1 MPKVPAAL
9 KRTYN
14 AVITAEVT
22 ARNQLVLLP
31 TTNRPTRRD
40 VAMNVVVFKV
50 FVCIADDDDVLE
62 RVHIAE
68 VAVPE
73 RAGDDG
79 RAIVRRAAKHLGGV
93 AGNAWWV
100 HDVTKTTTELANVV
114 LKWAGNMPI
123 SVPPSAYVGLATVDD
138 PDNLY
143 EVLHDGDDYAA

>member
-9 KRTYN
+9 KVTYN

-40 VAMNVVVFKV
+40 AAMHVVVFKV
-50 FVCIADDDDVLE
+50 FMCIADDDVLE
-62 RVHIAE
+62 RVHISE
-68 VAVPE
+68 VAVPARE
-73 RAGDDG
+73 GDDG

-93 AGNAWWV
+93 VGNAWWV

-114 LKWAGNMPI
+114 LEWAGNMPI
-123 SVPPSAYVGLATVDD
+123 SVPPSAYVGLAAVDD
-138 PDNLY
+138 PDGLY